1 MQQGEQ
7 TITNIANVMAV
18 IEIFYQQ
25 IKGAPNLAI
34 SVQFK
39 LSILAHKVYTD
50 I

>member
-25 IKGAPNLAI
+25 IKGAPKRPVVNQR
-34 SVQFK
+34 VTG
-39 LSILAHKVYTD
+39 VW
-50 I
+50 